1 MSDKKLILLLSKAV
15 IVRGAGSTGAAGAA
29 APLALV
35 AGGQGGR
42 DVPFYLDAIHVD
54 NTTLYIGKLKADLFF
69 IQYLYIMLSCIL
81 ASLKPL

>member
-1 MSDKKLILLLSKAV
+1 V
-15 IVRGAGSTGAAGAA
+15 
-29 APLALV
+29 
-35 AGGQGGR
+35 GR

>member
-1 MSDKKLILLLSKAV
+1 MDDRGACT
-15 IVRGAGSTGAAGAA
+15 RGAGGAAV
-29 APLALV
+29 PPALV

-69 IQYLYIMLSCIL
+69 IQYLYIMLSCML
-81 ASLKPL
+81 ASLNPL